1 MPIAHIEFKAKN
13 KAGTTDIVLSKQSQ
27 LLATDSD
34 QTGKLYPLPDD
45 QNYQIT
51 ILDKKV
57 KKDKESSQPADNET
71 IQSEDLLMIVPYP
84 VKAMGDAVTND
95 NRHLDWNE
103 DGKINLK
110 DVQSASK
117 EWMKANRPK

>member
-1 MPIAHIEFKAKN
+1 M
-13 KAGTTDIVLSKQSQ
+13 
-27 LLATDSD
+27 
-34 QTGKLYPLPDD
+34 YPLLDD

-51 ILDKKV
+51 ILTDQS
-57 KKDKESSQPADNET
+57 KKDKESSEPADNET
-71 IQSEDLLMIVPYP
+71 IQSEDLLMIVRI
-84 VKAMGDAVTND
+84 VKAMGDTVTND
-95 NRHLDWNE
+95 NRHLDLNK

>member
-13 KAGTTDIVLSKQSQ
+13 KDGTTDIVLSKQSQ
-27 LLATDSD
+27 LLAIDSNK
-34 QTGKLYPLPDD
+34 TGKLYPLPDD
-45 QNYQIT
+45 QNYQVT

-57 KKDKESSQPADNET
+57 KKDKGSSEPADNET
-71 IQSEDLLMIVPYP
+71 IQSEDLLMIVRI
-84 VKAMGDAVTND
+84 VKAMGDAVTSD
-95 NRHLDWNE
+95 NRHLDLNK

-117 EWMKANRPK
+117 QWMKANRPK